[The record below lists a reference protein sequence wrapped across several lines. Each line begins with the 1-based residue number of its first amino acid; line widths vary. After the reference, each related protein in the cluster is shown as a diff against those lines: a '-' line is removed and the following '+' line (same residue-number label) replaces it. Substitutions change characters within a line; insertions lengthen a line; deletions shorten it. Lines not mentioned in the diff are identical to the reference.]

1 MQTFNRLV
9 EVRTHRRSILSV
21 LALLTICL
29 VAAQPISLLA
39 ANRTTDAKIKT
50 TTKLKPS
57 ATTVKEGSKF
67 TLTAT
72 VSPSKATGTVAFYGS
87 PAKGRPYIKLVT
99 HPVVGGVA
107 KAPALPI
114 TGVNGH
120 VTFKA
125 VYEGSALYK
134 TSTSNIVPV
143 DITK

>member
-1 MQTFNRLV
+1 MQTFKCAQI
-9 EVRTHRRSILSV
+9 RTHRRNLLAV
-21 LALLTICL
+21 FALLTICL
-29 VAAQPISLLA
+29 VAVQPLPLPASSVKP
-39 ANRTTDAKIKT
+39 NAKIKT

-72 VSPSKATGTVAFYGS
+72 ISPSKATGTVAFYGS

-99 HPVVGGVA
+99 HPVVGGIS

-114 TGVNGH
+114 TGINGH

-125 VYEGSALYK
+125 VYEGTTVYN